1 MLNHRHVKDKYD
13 VMCGVPMS
21 LLFAHDQRARSEQN
35 HVQSMQQ
42 FFSLKEHH
50 ATPMMKL
57 NKGKKS
63 H

>member
-13 VMCGVPMS
+13 VMCGVPIS

-35 HVQSMQQ
+35 HVQQ
-42 FFSLKEHH
+42 FFSLKENL